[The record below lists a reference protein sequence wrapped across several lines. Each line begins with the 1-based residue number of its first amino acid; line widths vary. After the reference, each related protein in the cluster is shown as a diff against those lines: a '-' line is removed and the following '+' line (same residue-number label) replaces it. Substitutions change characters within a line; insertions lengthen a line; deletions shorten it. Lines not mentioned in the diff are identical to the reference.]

1 MSSIP
6 SRARASLGHP
16 HQSVPISMGAPP
28 TSYSSLHD
36 RIELERMEKEKRER
50 EMAEIRDRE
59 NR

>member
-1 MSSIP
+1 
-6 SRARASLGHP
+6 
-16 HQSVPISMGAPP
+16 MGAPP

>member
-1 MSSIP
+1 MFSIP
-6 SRARASLGHP
+6 SGAGASPGHP
-16 HQSVPISMGAPP
+16 PRSVHSSMGAPP